1 MSENVIPKSS
11 SRETLVS
18 PRSGF
23 LKRHPLVAYFVS
35 AFIISWLIWGI
46 LGVAPAQGWLDAQF
60 QPDVVLGLGAFGPM
74 LAALIV
80 TGASGGAPA
89 LRELV
94 GRILRWRVGIKWFL
108 IALLGMPALFGI
120 AVVFLRISGGRWPD
134 VSQHLAYPALGWV
147 GAWLL
152 FVLLALG
159 EEVGWRGFALPGL
172 QKNRSALS
180 ATLILGVF
188 WAIWHIPVF
197 FFHPGL
203 GQISETGAVG
213 PIFWVIGIL
222 TQAVLYTWLYNSARG
237 SILMVILLHA
247 GLNTVTLGG
256 GENIAA
262 IVGGLALLA
271 AVIIVVVFR
280 RANLSRSAKQT
291 LPTQ

>member
-1 MSENVIPKSS
+1 
-11 SRETLVS
+11 
-18 PRSGF
+18 
-23 LKRHPLVAYFVS
+23 
-35 AFIISWLIWGI
+35 
-46 LGVAPAQGWLDAQF
+46 
-60 QPDVVLGLGAFGPM
+60 M
-74 LAALIV
+74 LAALTV
-80 TGASGGAPA
+80 TGITGESTG

-94 GRILRWRVGIKWFL
+94 GRIFRWRVGIKWFL

-120 AVVFLRISGGRWPD
+120 AVVVLRISSGRWPD

-203 GQISETGAVG
+203 MQLWELGIVGA
-213 PIFWVIGIL
+213 IFWVIGIL
-222 TQAVLYTWLYNSARG
+222 TQAVLYAWLYNSARG

-256 GENIAA
+256 GEDIASY
-262 IVGGLALLA
+262 VLGFALLA
-271 AVIIVVVFR
+271 AVIIVIVFR
-280 RANLSRSAKQT
+280 PANLSRSAKQT
-291 LPTQ
+291 A